1 MDQPNPGPGA
11 PAAHEVDVP
20 MSPAD
25 RTHFHTFGF
34 VVLRRAFDPGPL
46 ADELDAALREG
57 RSVAFDV
64 AGGAIGARY
73 VPMMA
78 SHTPVSLALLDQLA
92 APAAALLGAPVLP
105 SRAKGVLYHGAAGW
119 HVDSDQ
125 DVASVGFAAY
135 LEPLDASNGALR
147 ILPGSHRPELGAAV
161 ARLRAEHP
169 DMALP
174 GLPIATEPGDV
185 IAFDEHLYH
194 ASWGGRDRR
203 QWRVDYVADPI
214 DRTDVTEAALR
225 AWYASQYA
233 PDWDGGYDVDRY
245 PSYGEFWR
253 ASGRPCL
260 ARLEELGAHA
270 AAAAEEGY
278 ARSRRAP

>member
-1 MDQPNPGPGA
+1 MT
-11 PAAHEVDVP
+11 
-20 MSPAD
+20 PAD
-25 RTHFHTFGF
+25 RAHFHTFGF
-34 VVLRRAFDPGPL
+34 VVLRGAFDPGPL
-46 ADELDAALREG
+46 SAELDRALRDG
-57 RSVAFDV
+57 VSVRFDV

-78 SHTPVSLALLDQLA
+78 EAHTPVSLSLLDQLA

-119 HVDSDQ
+119 HVDSAQ
-125 DVASVGFAAY
+125 DVASVGLAAY

-147 ILPGSHRPELGAAV
+147 VVPGSHRPELGAAV
-161 ARLRAEHP
+161 ARFLADHP
-169 DMALP
+169 DATLP
-174 GLPIATEPGDV
+174 GLPIPTEPGDI

-203 QWRVDYVADPI
+203 QWRIDYVADPV

-225 AWYASQYA
+225 AWYEGQYA

-245 PSYGEFWR
+245 PSYGEVWR

-260 ARLEELGAHA
+260 ARLEALGAHA
-270 AAAAEEGY
+270 AAAAEEAY
-278 ARSRRAP
+278 ARSRRQP